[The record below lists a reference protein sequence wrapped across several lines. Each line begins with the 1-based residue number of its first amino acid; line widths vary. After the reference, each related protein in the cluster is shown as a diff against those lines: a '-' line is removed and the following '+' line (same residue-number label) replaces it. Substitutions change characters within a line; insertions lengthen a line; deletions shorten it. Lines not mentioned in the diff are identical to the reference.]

1 MHVEQDTEAHDVD
14 ETSPLFPKRNA
25 HPQQVDVLL
34 IAPPM
39 CDFCTLANP
48 TWCYP
53 AKDFIMLQAH
63 EARDNNTHV
72 SVGSWAACN
81 ACHDLIE
88 AGNKSALAT
97 RFVETLPRA
106 TRRSAAI
113 RKRMLTEVEKLQLDF
128 WDHRCGPAERF
139 PS

>member
-1 MHVEQDTEAHDVD
+1 
-14 ETSPLFPKRNA
+14 
-25 HPQQVDVLL
+25 
-34 IAPPM
+34 
-39 CDFCTLANP
+39 
-48 TWCYP
+48 
-53 AKDFIMLQAH
+53 MLQAH